1 MNSNQIS
8 SILGRVIGRNRF
20 TGVFASDNLPAHI
33 STFPAYLVVNTDPHN
48 EPGQHWL
55 AIIAHSREKLE
66 YFDPFGEDPPPATT
80 TTTNGIAEF
89 IRRFKNVLVNKIR
102 IQASYEMSCGPHVIY
117 YLSAR
122 SRGVPASQI
131 IKQLLSNN
139 YRDTF
144 VKFFV
149 NSLYKKLKNI

>member
-20 TGVFASDNLPAHI
+20 TGVFASDNLSAHI

-55 AIIAHSREKLE
+55 AIIAHSGEKLE
-66 YFDPFGEDPPPATT
+66 YFDPFGEDPTPT

-89 IRRFKNVLVNKIR
+89 IRRFKNVLVNKNR
-102 IQASYEMSCGPHVIY
+102 IQANYEMSCRPM
-117 YLSAR
+117 
-122 SRGVPASQI
+122 
-131 IKQLLSNN
+131 
-139 YRDTF
+139 
-144 VKFFV
+144 
-149 NSLYKKLKNI
+149 